1 VKESPVPDEP
11 RNRQCLRDGQPF
23 ECGRVVL
30 RRDLNLNS
38 EQAQPES
45 WEVQRLMMV
54 QSGLRSC
61 HGCSD
66 STWELLPFFDSCK
79 DGAKR
84 SFAHCQPARHTR
96 SAVSHQGGR
105 SDRKQRQRPSGALVP
120 CAAAVVYGQATRE
133 EHDLTKDADG
143 NFSTPGDYDLTVS
156 RAAGDFENH
165 RC

>member
-1 VKESPVPDEP
+1 VEHLDARIPHLAQNSCSYSMLSTDGWPD
-11 RNRQCLRDGQPF
+11 
-23 ECGRVVL
+23 GR
-30 RRDLNLNS
+30 
-38 EQAQPES
+38 
-45 WEVQRLMMV
+45 
-54 QSGLRSC
+54 
-61 HGCSD
+61 H
-66 STWELLPFFDSCK
+66 
-79 DGAKR
+79 
-84 SFAHCQPARHTR
+84 
-96 SAVSHQGGR
+96 R

>member
-1 VKESPVPDEP
+1 MWNISMHVF
-11 RNRQCLRDGQPF
+11 RTLLRILAVALCSLPMDGQ
-23 ECGRVVL
+23 
-30 RRDLNLNS
+30 
-38 EQAQPES
+38 
-45 WEVQRLMMV
+45 
-54 QSGLRSC
+54 
-61 HGCSD
+61 
-66 STWELLPFFDSCK
+66 T
-79 DGAKR
+79 
-84 SFAHCQPARHTR
+84 ARH
-96 SAVSHQGGR
+96 R